1 MTTVEPS
8 SRSPFWHKQLF
19 GILAAGT
26 FLIFPI
32 LSFGFGIT
40 FDEWMDS
47 NYGMLVLRFIL
58 SLGRD
63 NEYLNFWHG
72 YLYSGFYFSNLG
84 FLYGTLFDTVRNFA
98 HNGLHQDLH
107 LFRFFTF
114 SHFLTSLI
122 GCTAALY
129 TGLVAKELGK
139 WRAAC
144 LAFLFM
150 ILSPRFLGNSMND
163 PKDIPFTASYI
174 ISVYYTVR
182 FLKELPAPKISTICA
197 LSTGIAISIGIR
209 PGGLL
214 LIPYLILATA
224 CAWLYKWRAEHDRMK
239 PSTTAAYVI
248 VVCVYGYMGGLL
260 FWPYG
265 ISNPFV
271 NPFLAM
277 AKISN
282 FSFWNDWVLFEGK
295 QILASGLPWYYLPK
309 WILISTPL
317 FISAGLAGFLAM
329 PRRILKY
336 YGLKIL
342 PFIAFTFLFP
352 LTYIIYKKSTVY
364 DSWRHVFFVY
374 PSLVVLAVLAWDYL
388 FEISKTSRLAFFAAG
403 LLLLHLCEPLSW
415 MIRNHPNEYVYFNP
429 LEGGLRGAFGR
440 YETDYWYNANRQA
453 AAWLTGY
460 HSEKNGNQPAIVRSE
475 GHMMCTYPFLR
486 KTMGAAY
493 VPFGYPPEY
502 PNLSPYLFVSY
513 PPMYM
518 TEIAQSQPWDYA
530 IALTRKWPPEALS
543 RGAWPPPGTL
553 HEIKAD
559 GVSLAAVVKNPRS
572 RLQ

>member
-1 MTTVEPS
+1 MTPVEATPES
-8 SRSPFWHKQLF
+8 QFRYKQLF
-19 GILAAGT
+19 GILTAGT

-47 NYGMLVLRFIL
+47 NYGLLVLRFIL

-63 NEYLNFWHG
+63 KEYLNFWHG
-72 YLYSGFYFSNLG
+72 YLYSGFYFSSLG
-84 FLYGTLFDTVRNFA
+84 FLYGTLFDTVKNFA
-98 HNGLHQDLH
+98 YNGLHQDLH

-129 TGLVAKELGK
+129 TGLAAKELGK
-139 WRAAC
+139 WRTAC

-150 ILSPRFLGNSMND
+150 ILSPRFLGNAMND

-174 ISVYYTVR
+174 VSVYYTIR
-182 FLKELPAPKISTICA
+182 FLKELPTPKFSTICG
-197 LSTGIAISIGIR
+197 LSAGIAISIGVR
-209 PGGLL
+209 PVGLI
-214 LIPYLILATA
+214 LIPYLVLATA
-224 CAWLYKWRAEHDRMK
+224 YAWFYRWRIEHDRMK
-239 PSTTAAYVI
+239 LSTIAAYVL

-277 AKISN
+277 AKIPN
-282 FSFWNDWVLFEGK
+282 FSFWNYLVLFEGK
-295 QILASGLPWYYLPK
+295 QILAADLPWYYLPK

-317 FISAGLAGFLAM
+317 FILAGLTGSLVM

-342 PFIAFTFLFP
+342 PFIVFTFLFP
-352 LTYIIYKKSTVY
+352 PAYIIYKKSTVY

-388 FEISKTSRLAFFAAG
+388 LEISKMRRQAVLVTG

-429 LEGGLRGAFGR
+429 LDGGLRGAFGR
-440 YETDYWYNANRQA
+440 YETDYWSNANRQA
-453 AAWLTGY
+453 AAWLAKY
-460 HSEKNGNQPAIVRSE
+460 HSEKNGNQPAVVRSE

-486 KTMGAAY
+486 KALGTAY
-493 VPFGYPPEY
+493 VPFEFPEGYPKID
-502 PNLSPYLFVSY
+502 PYFFFSS

-530 IALTRKWPPEALS
+530 IALTRNWPPDALL

-559 GVSLAAVVKNPRS
+559 GVSLAAVVKNPHS